1 MIALATPEV
10 EATDLISTVSASRL
24 NTFHSCR
31 LKYFWRYVERVK
43 APSTPALHTG
53 KAFHDALRQFNLGRW
68 KGTPC
73 SNEELH
79 EGFLEY
85 WASEQNENP
94 VEWGEDE
101 DRHRDKAWSL
111 VTAYLEQNPVPV
123 NEAVEGVEVRLEMQ
137 LPEHPTTLVGIVD
150 LIRGGSGSILVEY
163 KTAAQT
169 TNPKLLGIKHQT
181 QLTAYSLLFEDA
193 VGHEPAELQIHSVI
207 KVKSPHVTT
216 TRLPASNQR
225 QKDQFFRAV
234 DSWAN
239 GVSDGDWVA
248 SPGLQCAG
256 CPYFARCLEHG
267 GHQ

>member
-1 MIALATPEV
+1 
-10 EATDLISTVSASRL
+10 
-24 NTFHSCR
+24 
-31 LKYFWRYVERVK
+31 
-43 APSTPALHTG
+43 
-53 KAFHDALRQFNLGRW
+53 
-68 KGTPC
+68 
-73 SNEELH
+73 
-79 EGFLEY
+79 
-85 WASEQNENP
+85 
-94 VEWGEDE
+94 
-101 DRHRDKAWSL
+101 L

-137 LPEHPTTLVGIVD
+137 LPERPTTLVGIVD

-239 GVSDGDWVA
+239 GVSEGDWVA